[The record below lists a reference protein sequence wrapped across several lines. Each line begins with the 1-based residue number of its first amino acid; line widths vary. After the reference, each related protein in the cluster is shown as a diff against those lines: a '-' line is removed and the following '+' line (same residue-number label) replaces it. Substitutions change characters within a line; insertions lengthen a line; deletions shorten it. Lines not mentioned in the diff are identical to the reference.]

1 MKTPFTPSRALRRG
15 FTLIELLTVI
25 AIIGILA
32 AILIPTVSRVREQA
46 KRAKCMS
53 NVRQITVALVNYAG
67 SSKGQAFPTNSGAQ
81 WPWDLS
87 VSLANTL
94 SGNASREMFYCPSS
108 NMLTYYTI
116 DQLFPYGGQNSSYAV
131 TGYVLL
137 LDGTPKVEDFWRNA
151 RIKPEYEVQIGSLR
165 AVQPASRRALVVDA
179 VISNGDDFANVPGGL
194 TNNVS
199 NHMEG
204 SKPLG
209 GHTGYVDGSV
219 KWRRFVN
226 GSKPLDPTTYTK
238 KCTSN
243 PIFWF

>member
-1 MKTPFTPSRALRRG
+1 
-15 FTLIELLTVI
+15 
-25 AIIGILA
+25 
-32 AILIPTVSRVREQA
+32 
-46 KRAKCMS
+46 MS

-94 SGNASREMFYCPSS
+94 SSNASREMFYCPSS
-108 NMLTYYTI
+108 SMLTIYSM
-116 DQLFPYGGQNSSYAV
+116 DELFPFPDKNSSYAV

-137 LDGTPKVEDFWRNA
+137 LGGTPKVEDFWRNA
-151 RIKPEYEVQIGSLR
+151 RIQSDYEVQIGSLK

-179 VISNGDDFANVPGGL
+179 VISTASGDFANVQGGL
-194 TNNVS
+194 TRGNLS
-199 NHMEG
+199 NHMDG

-226 GSKPLDPTTYTK
+226 GSNPLDPTVYTK
-238 KCTSN
+238 KSTSD